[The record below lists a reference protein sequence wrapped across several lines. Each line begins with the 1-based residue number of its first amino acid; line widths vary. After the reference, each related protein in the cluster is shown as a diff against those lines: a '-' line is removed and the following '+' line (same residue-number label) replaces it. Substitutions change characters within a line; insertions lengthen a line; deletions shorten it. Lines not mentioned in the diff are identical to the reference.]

1 MVSGPIDSRLKDLI
15 LQKGHY
21 DSVCLCHFLCWKSV
35 ESVKTWTFTFLLTCC
50 PFCASGAWGD
60 VAVNFWPSFSHAF
73 AIQTWQYNSESTGLG
88 QHWLSC
94 HLSLLQSEDFFS
106 RAPFMNECGL
116 GSSVATVADKMEVP
130 LLGDWSLQVVPPL
143 YYIGS
148 RLIRNIRSFMEM
160 RLMSPALCERSV
172 KVTVLF
178 LELLSAMETPI
189 CCHCWTHLSP

>member
-1 MVSGPIDSRLKDLI
+1 
-15 LQKGHY
+15 
-21 DSVCLCHFLCWKSV
+21 
-35 ESVKTWTFTFLLTCC
+35 
-50 PFCASGAWGD
+50 
-60 VAVNFWPSFSHAF
+60 
-73 AIQTWQYNSESTGLG
+73 
-88 QHWLSC
+88 
-94 HLSLLQSEDFFS
+94 
-106 RAPFMNECGL
+106 MNECGL
-116 GSSVATVADKMEVP
+116 GSSVATVADKMKVP

-178 LELLSAMETPI
+178 LELPSAMENPL